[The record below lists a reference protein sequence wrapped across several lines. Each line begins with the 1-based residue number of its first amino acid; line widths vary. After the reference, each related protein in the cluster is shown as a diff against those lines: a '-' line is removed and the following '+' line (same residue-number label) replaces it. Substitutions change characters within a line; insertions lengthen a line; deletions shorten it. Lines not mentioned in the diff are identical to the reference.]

1 MNNTFDNLSKKTPAE
16 IANRLLEDVL
26 ENKDIERWKALRLFK
41 SYALSEHSEV
51 TVSSVR
57 QVLSFLLEELRKENR
72 MYADILK
79 KVYWDEVKSVDV
91 KIYFDE
97 KYDYSPS
104 SNSYYTKLKE
114 ARTKY
119 GNLLLK
125 YQNEDI
131 SNELKGNGSRY
142 SHQPSETTTVSTL
155 MPLTSSQRQRIRNA
169 TTVLALGI
177 TLFRFLA
184 VFQKE
189 LREMVAN
196 GGRLQILLVN
206 PYNSVIELAS
216 LRSESEA
223 PVEVQKKRVE
233 DQFELLGRWKE
244 SIEDAD
250 IELRLTNYFPPYG
263 ITMILPKSNPEVAQC
278 LVRLYT
284 FKSST
289 TTAPSINPHPIQES
303 FWFDFFHDQFNKMWE
318 DAVPYKFE

>member
-1 MNNTFDNLSKKTPAE
+1 MLECVAAAYLHQKVESVYTDSRRYNNASLPILAIIPADGVLQLTVIHYDFAEFLDFSTRIFDMNNTFDNLSKKTPAE

-57 QVLSFLLEELRKENR
+57 QVLSFLLEELRKENQ

-177 TLFRFLA
+177 TLFRFL
-184 VFQKE
+184 
-189 LREMVAN
+189 
-196 GGRLQILLVN
+196 
-206 PYNSVIELAS
+206 
-216 LRSESEA
+216 
-223 PVEVQKKRVE
+223 VQCNRDYE
-233 DQFELLGRWKE
+233 
-244 SIEDAD
+244 
-250 IELRLTNYFPPYG
+250 
-263 ITMILPKSNPEVAQC
+263 
-278 LVRLYT
+278 
-284 FKSST
+284 
-289 TTAPSINPHPIQES
+289 
-303 FWFDFFHDQFNKMWE
+303 
-318 DAVPYKFE
+318 